1 MSNAIFDYIMPIFH
15 NPSNPITLI
24 ALSLIIF
31 ISFNKKI
38 RESLLKKS
46 LPVDK
51 VGGITIILSIF
62 LSILATDQVGKSI
75 KNLKL
80 RERPWVEQTHKDM
93 NCLVCKIDSTGK
105 YHSGGRNKSM
115 PSNHSANS
123 IALAFIISFF
133 FPKIKRIT
141 YMFAA
146 TIMFSRVYIGVHYP
160 IDVIIGAII
169 GLLCSILVSKGIL
182 FYISNKKLLN

>member
-24 ALSLIIF
+24 VLSLIIF

-46 LPVDK
+46 LPMDK
-51 VGGITIILSIF
+51 VGGIIIILSIL

-93 NCLVCKIDSTGK
+93 NCLVCTIDSTGK
-105 YHSGGRNKSM
+105 YHSGGKNKSM

-133 FPKIKRIT
+133 F
-141 YMFAA
+141 
-146 TIMFSRVYIGVHYP
+146 
-160 IDVIIGAII
+160 
-169 GLLCSILVSKGIL
+169 
-182 FYISNKKLLN
+182 